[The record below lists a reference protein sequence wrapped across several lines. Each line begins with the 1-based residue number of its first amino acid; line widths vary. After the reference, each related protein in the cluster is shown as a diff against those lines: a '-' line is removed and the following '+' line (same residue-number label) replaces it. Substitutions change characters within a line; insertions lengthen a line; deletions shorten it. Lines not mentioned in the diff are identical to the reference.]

1 MEKRAEMQEQSKAK
15 DQESRK
21 SWPELEEEEESKE
34 VKVQKAMQPQ
44 DYVRQIVE
52 SGKQEK
58 IYKITKAY
66 KQEMADIKK
75 TMNRMKQIKDELK
88 DLTEKYQKNVLER
101 TDELEQLGHLVDWQ
115 SKEFSK
121 KILDLSRLV
130 PPIQIETSMTNL
142 ET

>member
-34 VKVQKAMQPQ
+34 AKVQKTMQPQ

-88 DLTEKYQKNVLER
+88 DLTKKYQKNVLER
-101 TDELEQLGHLVDWQ
+101 TDELEQLGHLVDCQ

-121 KILDLSRLV
+121 KRH
-130 PPIQIETSMTNL
+130 
-142 ET
+142 

>member
-1 MEKRAEMQEQSKAK
+1 MQEQSKAK

-34 VKVQKAMQPQ
+34 AKVQKTMQPQ

>member
-34 VKVQKAMQPQ
+34 AKVQKTMQPQ